1 MYKRELILTI
11 LLAASIAAHARK
23 EESLEQLIA
32 RAESARVED
41 RPTLYVEIAHRQLE
55 AADQLFAA
63 GKVGAA
69 DTAINDVVTYSEKA
83 RDAAI
88 SSGKKLKYTE
98 ISVRK
103 MAARLRDIKRNLV
116 FEDQEPVQAA
126 IDHLEQVR
134 TELLAHMFGKKG
146 EK

>member
-1 MYKRELILTI
+1 MHKRVIILTI
-11 LLAASIAAHARK
+11 LLATSIAALARK

-32 RAESARVED
+32 RAESARAED
-41 RPTLYVEIAHRQLE
+41 RPVLYVEIAQRQLE
-55 AADQLFAA
+55 AADQSFTA
-63 GKVGAA
+63 GKVEAA
-69 DTAINDVVTYSEKA
+69 DTAINDVVTYSDKA
-83 RDAAI
+83 RDTAI
-88 SSGKKLKYTE
+88 SSGKKLKHTE
-98 ISVRK
+98 IAVRK

-116 FEDQEPVQAA
+116 FEDQAPVEAA